1 MLRIVDQA
9 VTGQSSAFEHPLDSL
24 TAAEISRAAGII
36 RQHYGFGDDLR
47 FETIDL
53 VEPPKE
59 VVRAFQPG
67 DPITRIARYNV
78 YKRATTGVHTGK
90 VDLGSGAVIE
100 ATFLPDAKPM
110 ISPEEFLLIEE
121 AAKADPRFKAAIE
134 RRGIT
139 RYDLVCVD
147 PWTAG
152 QFGLPDEQGRRVAHT
167 FVWMRMGELDNYY
180 AHPVEGIN
188 VVVDVDTLEVV
199 RIDDHFEAS
208 GDYVPVPETPL
219 NFEHTLIP
227 AFREPS
233 SALDVVQPNGPGFKV
248 EGNKI
253 TWENWDVRVSFNG
266 REGLVL
272 NNLAYTIAGKRRPI
286 LYRAS
291 LAEMVVPY
299 GTPERSHYRKNVF
312 DSGEYGFGRLANSL
326 SLGCDCLGHIHYFD
340 VALPDIMGNPRIIEN
355 CICLHEEDAGLGW
368 KHYDFRSDRTEVR
381 RLRKLVISSIT
392 TVGNYEYAS
401 YWYLFQNG
409 TIEFEMKA
417 TGIINTAACKPG
429 TPQKYGTEVA
439 PGVVGHIHQHV
450 FSARLDMEVDGPNNT
465 VVECNTYAVPTGPE
479 NPMGNAFYIEDR
491 PLKTEEDAKRCVDYE
506 TMRYWKIIN
515 PEARNWVGKPTGYK
529 LETPSAV
536 KFYTDPAS
544 WSGRRGGF
552 AYNHLW
558 VTPFHPEERYP
569 AGDFVNLSE
578 GGQGL
583 PAWTAQNRPIENTDL
598 VVWHSFGLHH
608 LPRPEDHP
616 VQPCVMCG
624 FKLMP
629 VGFFD
634 QNPIIDLPPGK
645 NHASRSTTGEGGG
658 SCCHS

>member
-1 MLRIVDQA
+1 MLRIVDEA
-9 VTGQSSAFEHPLDSL
+9 VTGQSAAFEHPLDPL
-24 TAAEISRAAGII
+24 TAAEISRASAII
-36 RQHYGFGDDLR
+36 RDHFSFGDDIR

-59 VVRAFQPG
+59 VVRAFEPG
-67 DPITRIARYNV
+67 NPISRIARFNI
-78 YKRATTGVHTGK
+78 YKRAKTGVWTGK
-90 VDLGSGAVIE
+90 VDLGTGKIVAE
-100 ATFLPDAKPM
+100 NFLPDAKPM
-110 ISPEEFLLIEE
+110 ISPEEFMLIEA
-121 AAKADPRFKAAIE
+121 AAKADPRFKAAID

-139 RYDLVCVD
+139 RFDLVCVD

-152 QFGLPDEQGRRVAHT
+152 NFGLPDEQGRRVAHT
-167 FVWMRMGELDNYY
+167 FVWMRMGDLDNYY

-199 RIDDHFEAS
+199 RVDDHFEES
-208 GDYVPVPETPL
+208 GDYVPVPETKL
-219 NFEHTLIP
+219 NFDASLLTE
-227 AFREPS
+227 FRKPS
-233 SALDVVQPNGPGFKV
+233 SALDVIQPDGPSFVV

-272 NNLAYTIAGKRRPI
+272 NNIAYTMGGKRRPI
-286 LYRAS
+286 MYRAS
-291 LAEMVVPY
+291 IAEMVVPY
-299 GTPERSHYRKNVF
+299 GTPEGSHYRKNVF

-326 SLGCDCLGHIHYFD
+326 SLGCDCLGYIHYFD

-368 KHYDFRSDRTEVR
+368 KHYDFRSERTEVR
-381 RLRKLVISSIT
+381 RTRRLVISSIT

-401 YWYLFQNG
+401 YWYLYQSG

-479 NPMGNAFYIEDR
+479 NPMGNAFYVQDS
-491 PLKTEEDAKRCVDYE
+491 PLKTETGAQRCVDYE
-506 TMRYWKIIN
+506 TMRYWKVIN
-515 PEARNWVGKPTGYK
+515 PNVTNWVGKPTGYK

-536 KFYTDPAS
+536 KFYTDPES
-544 WSGRRGGF
+544 PSGKRGGF
-552 AYNHLW
+552 AYKHLW
-558 VTPFHPEERYP
+558 VTPFDADERYP
-569 AGDFVNLSE
+569 AGDFVNLSS
-578 GGQGL
+578 GGEGL
-583 PAWTAQNRPIENTDL
+583 PAWTAQDRPVENTDL

-616 VQPCVMCG
+616 VQPCVLCG

-645 NHASRSTTGEGGG
+645 NAASRSTAGGGG
-658 SCCHS
+658 SCCHK